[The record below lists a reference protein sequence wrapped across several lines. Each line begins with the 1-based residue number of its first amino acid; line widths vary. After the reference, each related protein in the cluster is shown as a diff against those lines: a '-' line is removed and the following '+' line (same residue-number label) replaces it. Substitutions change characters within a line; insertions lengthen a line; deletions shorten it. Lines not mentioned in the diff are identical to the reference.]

1 MRARQ
6 KPTHLLTRRD
16 VQATGF
22 RAILSFGLT
31 ATWPQILI
39 AQTPEEADGPVRV
52 GDRWVYDTKD
62 ELTGYAKETYT
73 EIVIEVSPKET
84 IVNLTVS
91 GNPISAT
98 ITYDH
103 DWNCID
109 NLAWKYKPSDGQGIR
124 LPLAVG
130 KTWRTEFEA
139 KQAQTGVNVK
149 GSSLSKVVAQE
160 PVTTAAGTFDTFK
173 IERQVRQF
181 NTADPSKL
189 TETQVVI
196 WYAPQINHFVRRTAL
211 VKFEKRTR
219 SSRSEELADF
229 TRKL

>member
-1 MRARQ
+1 MRAGPKSVYLLNRRQ
-6 KPTHLLTRRD
+6 VQTRGLW
-16 VQATGF
+16 A
-22 RAILSFGLT
+22 AASFGL
-31 ATWPQILI
+31 AVAWPRI
-39 AQTPEEADGPVRV
+39 AAAQSPEDAGGPVRV

-62 ELTGYAKETYT
+62 ELTGYSKETYT
-73 EIVIEVSPKET
+73 EIVTDVSPKET
-84 IVNLTVS
+84 IVNFTVS
-91 GNPISAT
+91 GNPISAA

-109 NLAWKYKPSDGQGIR
+109 NLVWKYKPSDGQGIR

-139 KQAQTGVNVK
+139 KHAQTGVNVK

-160 PVTTAAGTFDTFK
+160 PVTTTAGTFDTFK
-173 IERQVRQF
+173 IERQVKQF

-189 TETQVVI
+189 TEVQVVI
-196 WYAPQINHFVRRTAL
+196 WYAPQINHFVRRTTL

-219 SSRSEELADF
+219 SNKSEELADF
-229 TRKL
+229 SRNL